1 MRRLRYGQIQPCHR
15 TREEAV
21 AGAHRLT
28 VRRSGLRPDAIALVL
43 GGLNGQSL
51 ARRIAAAATAIA
63 AGTVGSLG
71 TPGASA
77 LLPN

>member
-1 MRRLRYGQIQPCHR
+1 MRRLRSGQIQPCHR

-28 VRRSGLRPDAIALVL
+28 VRRSGLRPDATAPVL
-43 GGLNGQSL
+43 GGLNGQSI
-51 ARRIAAAATAIA
+51 ARRIAAAATASGI
-63 AGTVGSLG
+63 VGSLG

>member
-1 MRRLRYGQIQPCHR
+1 M
-15 TREEAV
+15 

-28 VRRSGLRPDAIALVL
+28 VRRSGLRPDATAPVL
-43 GGLNGQSL
+43 GGLNGQSV
-51 ARRIAAAATAIA
+51 ARRIAAAATAIAIA